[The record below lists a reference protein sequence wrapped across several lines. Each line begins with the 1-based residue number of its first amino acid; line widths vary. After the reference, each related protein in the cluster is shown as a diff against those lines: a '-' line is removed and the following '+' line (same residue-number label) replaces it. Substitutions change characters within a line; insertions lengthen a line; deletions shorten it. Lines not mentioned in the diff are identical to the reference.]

1 MAENREMVR
10 FSIMITVTKND
21 KNISSSF
28 VYVNHFN
35 LNKIRVIIITITKL
49 SNLIGSQLP

>member
-1 MAENREMVR
+1 MEENREMVR

-21 KNISSSF
+21 KNTSSSF
-28 VYVNHFN
+28 VHVNHLN

-49 SNLIGSQLP
+49 SHLIGSQLP